1 MIMMRMMMILMRMA
15 GMIDEHHDMDDLAIN
30 LFYPKFS
37 FTGKLQPWITNFK
50 EAQLGKEQSKKQ
62 KALISNS

>member
-1 MIMMRMMMILMRMA
+1 MSIMTWMTWLSTF
-15 GMIDEHHDMDDLAIN
+15 L
-30 LFYPKFS
+30 YPIFS

-50 EAQLGKEQSKKQ
+50 EAQLGKEHSKKQ